1 MSVIA
6 CTFALRQ
13 NCPHASTQ
21 RHPPRAAAPRAVKI
35 PQSQAESELK
45 DRIEAGREL
54 AATQIPGLDAGAPTS
69 TALRGSLNAPYGFGS
84 NRIPELDA
92 LKRRVRQWRDY
103 NQTWLDRN
111 LGGEAADEYKRA
123 STHWGFGGTDN
134 PEKELGFLRE
144 DIESEA
150 SKLESIHDRLHM
162 WPPAEDLTSAAPGAL
177 QATPGAP
184 IFIVHGSDTMRAEAI
199 ARTVERATGRE
210 TIILREQ
217 PNLGQTLIEKF
228 ENNATQASYA
238 IIVLTPDD
246 HGSRKGEPGTR
257 PRGRQNVIFEM
268 GYFYGRIGRRNVA
281 VLIDPTVEKPS
292 DTDGIAYI
300 TLDDNGAWKSEL
312 FRELHHAYTNVTP

>member
-6 CTFALRQ
+6 YTHALRQ
-13 NCPHASTQ
+13 NCRMPARRGT
-21 RHPPRAAAPRAVKI
+21 PPPPGPSVLKI

-45 DRIEAGREL
+45 ECIEAGREL
-54 AATQIPGLDAGAPTS
+54 AATQVPGLDAGAPTS
-69 TALRGSLNAPYGFGS
+69 MVFRGSLNAPYGFGS
-84 NRIPELDA
+84 NRIPELDG
-92 LKRRVRQWRDY
+92 LKRRVGQWRDY

-111 LGGEAADEYKRA
+111 LGGEAADEYKRV
-123 STHWGFGGTDN
+123 SMHWGFGGTD
-134 PEKELGFLRE
+134 PVKELGFLRE
-144 DIESEA
+144 GIESEV
-150 SKLESIHDRLHM
+150 SKLESIHGRLHM
-162 WPPAEDLTSAAPGAL
+162 WPPAEDLTSPAPGGPEAS
-177 QATPGAP
+177 PDAP

-246 HGSRKGEPGTR
+246 RGGAKGEPDAR

-300 TLDDNGAWKSEL
+300 ALDDSGAWKNEL
-312 FRELHHAYTNVTP
+312 FRELHHANINVTP